1 MVADWEFLNAQ
12 WTDGMCAKLHIVQII
27 NVATHRWFPISFM
40 KLILSKASLLRTLS
54 VNECPGSQDDP
65 LNDLLTC
72 RRASV
77 QAEVLFKVKKTL
89 FWVANLSYMF
99 WVSTSLSLY
108 ALLSI
113 FLLST
118 PLRPLELVISWGGYF
133 LSSPQKHFKLQT

>member
-12 WTDGMCAKLHIVQII
+12 WTDGMCAKLQIVQII

-77 QAEVLFKVKKTL
+77 QAEVLFKVKKNFILGCKLILYVLGLNVFVPLCITL
-89 FWVANLSYMF
+89 HLFAFYTLK
-99 WVSTSLSLY
+99 T
-108 ALLSI
+108 
-113 FLLST
+113 T
-118 PLRPLELVISWGGYF
+118 
-133 LSSPQKHFKLQT
+133 

>member
-12 WTDGMCAKLHIVQII
+12 WTDGMCAKLQIVQII

-77 QAEVLFKVKKTL
+77 QAEVLFKVKKK
-89 FWVANLSYMF
+89 
-99 WVSTSLSLY
+99 LY
-108 ALLSI
+108 
-113 FLLST
+113 F
-118 PLRPLELVISWGGYF
+118 G
-133 LSSPQKHFKLQT
+133 LQTYLICFGSQRLCPFMHYSPSFCFLHP